1 MIMTIST
8 SRWVLFTM
16 ASAPHS
22 SDFQLFNIF
31 PFSSRLTFKRVLSLG
46 LDGPFILFLNTLFT
60 MKVTASVAAT
70 MALGASA
77 AGTLNYTD
85 STTGISF
92 SGYADGKGYVFGLAL
107 PETIGTDAI
116 IQLVGPATDGAGW
129 AGFDF
134 GVEMADKLLLCAW
147 PNGDTVMT
155 SARIATGY
163 TNPSVYTGNATFYMI
178 EDGTYVNT
186 THYSATFLCSGCI
199 TNDDDTFLTTATTA
213 TLGWAYSS
221 TAPTTPDDSSSALN
235 YHSAGFGGFGMALSY
250 AMSSEYDTWAALAS
264 TTASTP
270 TTGSNSTTGG
280 DTTTGG
286 SNSTTPTNGTTTV
299 TYSNATYDY
308 IIAGA
313 GPAGL
318 VVAGRLAE
326 SGASV
331 LLIERGGASTYSSG
345 GDATLSWNT
354 SVTQYDVPAEAYYLS
369 TASVTD
375 EYCSDTASQAG
386 CLLGGGGMVNAL
398 MFVKPQDKDFDDNWP
413 TGWTSSDVADAAERF
428 YTRSP
433 GTILP
438 SADGQRYDQG
448 AYDVLS
454 EFLGSNNF
462 TSVDAIE
469 SPNEKINTFSHPPW
483 LIQDGMRGGPVKSYL
498 PLVQDLDNFK
508 LSLNTKVV
516 RAVRSDTWV
525 SGVEVELEDGSYQI
539 INVTESTGKVIL
551 AAGTLSTPRILFYSG
566 IGPTEQIQAVPSD
579 ITLPDSSE
587 WIDLPVGQGVKD
599 HTIITMTLAT
609 KTSLSSL
616 ASTNFTSP
624 DDESVSL
631 WAEGSGLLTQGG
643 QRLNFWTNVVSP
655 SDGLTR
661 YMQGTCNSPSD
672 DTIRIKLYVTHGLT
686 SSTDL
691 VLDSTGTSTEF
702 TGSPWLQ
709 TQGDIEAFQVMFDR
723 FIEMTSASSSNLTLQ
738 YTDGTAVP
746 SNITGATYYD
756 NVKSTYTTG
765 AHFVGT
771 AKMGTDDGRENNGT
785 AVVDLNTQVYG
796 TDNLFVVDGS
806 FHPDLPTGNTQA
818 IILVAAEKA
827 VENILALS
835 GGSISNSGSSSGSA
849 SSAAPAATSSVAAG
863 KGSSPAATTSSAPK
877 ATSSSGA
884 GKGGKGKCKRAAKA
898 LREKEEK
905 TAEAARREVR
915 GRGQAH
921 KAYKKGL
928 SARRSELGNMYE

>member
-1 MIMTIST
+1 
-8 SRWVLFTM
+8 
-16 ASAPHS
+16 
-22 SDFQLFNIF
+22 
-31 PFSSRLTFKRVLSLG
+31 
-46 LDGPFILFLNTLFT
+46 

-85 STTGISF
+85 SYTGISF
-92 SGYADGKGYVFGLAL
+92 SGYSDGKGYVFGMAL

-116 IQLVGPATDGAGW
+116 IQLVAPATDGAGW

-134 GVEMADKLLLCAW
+134 GVEMANKLLLCTW

-155 SARIATGY
+155 SARVATGY
-163 TNPSVYTGNATFYMI
+163 TNPSVYTGDAAFYMI
-178 EDGTYVNT
+178 EDGTYVNS
-186 THYSATFLCSGCI
+186 THYSATFLCTDCI

-235 YHSAGFGGFGMALSY
+235 YHSAGFGGFGMPLAY

-264 TTASTP
+264 TTANTP
-270 TTGSNSTTGG
+270 VTGG
-280 DTTTGG
+280 NTTTGG
-286 SNSTTPTNGTTTV
+286 SNSTIPSNSTTPV

-345 GDATLSWNT
+345 GDATVAWNS

-369 TASVTD
+369 TADVTD

-413 TGWTSSDVADAAERF
+413 TGWTSSDVADAAERL
-428 YTRSP
+428 YARSP
-433 GTILP
+433 GTTSP

-454 EFLGSNNF
+454 TFLSSNGF

-498 PLVQDLDNFK
+498 PLVQDLDNFE
-508 LSLNTKVV
+508 LSLNTKVI
-516 RAVRSDTWV
+516 RAVRSGTWV
-525 SGVEVELEDGSYQI
+525 SGVEVELEDGSNQI
-539 INVTESTGKVIL
+539 INVTASTGKVIL
-551 AAGTLSTPRILFYSG
+551 AAGALSTPRILFYSG
-566 IGPTEQIQAVPSD
+566 IGPSEQIEAVPSD
-579 ITLPDSSE
+579 VTLPDSSE
-587 WIDLPVGQGVKD
+587 WIDLPVGEGVKD
-599 HTIITMTLAT
+599 HTIITVTLAT
-609 KTSLSSL
+609 KTSLSAL
-616 ASTNFTSP
+616 ASANFTSP

-643 QRLNFWTNVVSP
+643 QRLNFWTSVVSP

-672 DTIRIKLYVTHGLT
+672 DTIKIKLYVTHGLT

-691 VLDSTGTSTEF
+691 VLDSTGATTEF

-723 FIEMTSASSSNLTLQ
+723 LIEMTSASNSSLTLQ
-738 YTDGTAVP
+738 YTDGTAVS
-746 SNITGATYYD
+746 SNVTGATYYD

-771 AKMGTDDGRENNGT
+771 AKMGEDDGRENNGT

-796 TDNLFVVDGS
+796 TDNLFVVDAS

-835 GGSISNSGSSSGSA
+835 GGSISNSGSGSSTGSGSSSGSV

-863 KGSSPAATTSSAPK
+863 KGTSSPAATTSSAPQ

-884 GKGGKGKCKRAAKA
+884 STGGKGSKCKRAAKE
-898 LREKEEK
+898 RQKE
-905 TAEAARREVR
+905 AAAAARRQVR
-915 GRGQAH
+915 GAAHQAYH
-921 KAYKKGL
+921 KSL
-928 SARRSELGNMYE
+928 